1 MHTSKDELIKVDIDA
16 VTIARFL
23 ENDTAYPEKT
33 IFIIDE
39 ASMIGNQNYLA
50 LQNKIIGLNARA
62 LFTGDITQIQ
72 AQSSGIPHE
81 LTIKT
86 QTQKL
91 AFMEEIKRQDS
102 NPQLKKAVIHAS
114 NREIKESFEI
124 LNTIN
129 PEQYVE
135 RNTPM
140 SNSSGSVIEVNCFD
154 KETKKMNY
162 EPIYEAIA
170 HDYLNRTS
178 EAQKNTLVIAHAHE
192 DRAHINKLIREGLQ
206 KQGKISKDNVPT
218 IRLSQRSM
226 TKSELAVIESY
237 SVGDVLRFDAHYSVA
252 QKGDYLTVTGVNSS
266 THRLECQSKN
276 GDAFSI
282 NPAEISEKSRMSVY
296 RSEKAQLAEGDM
308 IRLRQTN
315 KGRGFVANKEYRVE
329 SITENSALLRNSE
342 DYLEIKLD
350 QREDAHWDY
359 SYTITAVGAQSATS
373 TFVLALELSKR
384 QNATTHRSHEIDI
397 TRGRAQV
404 SVYTENE
411 DGLVNRLSLL
421 KGDKQSAFLL
431 NVIEEKERQQPK
443 ATPLG
448 NVESH
453 QKSADKLGNYTQQ
466 PKVSAQD
473 INNELTQNMEALA
486 HHLLGQPAS
495 KQSDTLRYGRK
506 GSLSISL
513 KDGLWYNFETAEKGN
528 ALQLIKAQMGFSDFK
543 DTMAFAKDFLNYRD
557 DWVVKPNQ
565 NTGNP
570 EKRVV
575 KDSLNKRDYAMKL
588 ASSSVAIKGT
598 IAEKYLKE
606 HRSLTQYHN
615 AELRFIP
622 KISTK
627 HDDKSKTVA
636 GLLAIARNDKNEI
649 NHVQVI
655 RLNPLTG
662 KKDTQSRIIKQTYGS
677 SNGQTIVL
685 NSNASSKITYLTEGI
700 ETGLSILECDPN
712 ANVQATLS
720 KSNFKNIDLRN
731 ISEKIILCLDN
742 DGDRTFKDD
751 LITKSVIRLL
761 DAGKKVSIV
770 VPDKIGADFND
781 VLREEGA
788 QSVAKQLANPVDAK
802 TLLKSE
808 IQAIKAKD
816 NSVSTLENMNKLRKL
831 NQDTSLGV
839 EVNAKQIAQLKVLDA
854 NARKQI
860 NRISE
865 AYKHD
870 ILTQNQTL
878 AKPPVTR
885 AQKEIER

>member
-1 MHTSKDELIKVDIDA
+1 M
-16 VTIARFL
+16 
-23 ENDTAYPEKT
+23 
-33 IFIIDE
+33 
-39 ASMIGNQNYLA
+39 QN
-50 LQNKIIGLNARA
+50 
-62 LFTGDITQIQ
+62 
-72 AQSSGIPHE
+72 
-81 LTIKT
+81 
-86 QTQKL
+86 
-91 AFMEEIKRQDS
+91 
-102 NPQLKKAVIHAS
+102 
-114 NREIKESFEI
+114 
-124 LNTIN
+124 
-129 PEQYVE
+129 
-135 RNTPM
+135 
-140 SNSSGSVIEVNCFD
+140 
-154 KETKKMNY
+154 
-162 EPIYEAIA
+162 
-170 HDYLNRTS
+170 
-178 EAQKNTLVIAHAHE
+178 
-192 DRAHINKLIREGLQ
+192 
-206 KQGKISKDNVPT
+206 
-218 IRLSQRSM
+218 
-226 TKSELAVIESY
+226 
-237 SVGDVLRFDAHYSVA
+237 
-252 QKGDYLTVTGVNSS
+252 
-266 THRLECQSKN
+266 
-276 GDAFSI
+276 
-282 NPAEISEKSRMSVY
+282 
-296 RSEKAQLAEGDM
+296 
-308 IRLRQTN
+308 
-315 KGRGFVANKEYRVE
+315 
-329 SITENSALLRNSE
+329 
-342 DYLEIKLD
+342 
-350 QREDAHWDY
+350 
-359 SYTITAVGAQSATS
+359 
-373 TFVLALELSKR
+373 
-384 QNATTHRSHEIDI
+384 
-397 TRGRAQV
+397 
-404 SVYTENE
+404 
-411 DGLVNRLSLL
+411 
-421 KGDKQSAFLL
+421 GDKQSAFLL
-431 NVIEEKERQQPK
+431 NLIEEKERQQPK

-528 ALQLIKAQMGFSDFK
+528 AFQLIKVQMGFSDFK

-557 DWVVKPNQ
+557 DWVAKPNQ

-575 KDSLNKRDYAMKL
+575 KDSPNKRDYAMKL
-588 ASSSVAIKGT
+588 ASSSVPIKGT

-662 KKDTQSRIIKQTYGS
+662 EKDTQSRIIKQTYGS
-677 SNGQTIVL
+677 PNGQTIVL

>member
-1 MHTSKDELIKVDIDA
+1 M
-16 VTIARFL
+16 
-23 ENDTAYPEKT
+23 
-33 IFIIDE
+33 
-39 ASMIGNQNYLA
+39 QN
-50 LQNKIIGLNARA
+50 
-62 LFTGDITQIQ
+62 
-72 AQSSGIPHE
+72 
-81 LTIKT
+81 
-86 QTQKL
+86 
-91 AFMEEIKRQDS
+91 
-102 NPQLKKAVIHAS
+102 
-114 NREIKESFEI
+114 
-124 LNTIN
+124 
-129 PEQYVE
+129 
-135 RNTPM
+135 
-140 SNSSGSVIEVNCFD
+140 
-154 KETKKMNY
+154 
-162 EPIYEAIA
+162 
-170 HDYLNRTS
+170 
-178 EAQKNTLVIAHAHE
+178 
-192 DRAHINKLIREGLQ
+192 
-206 KQGKISKDNVPT
+206 
-218 IRLSQRSM
+218 
-226 TKSELAVIESY
+226 
-237 SVGDVLRFDAHYSVA
+237 
-252 QKGDYLTVTGVNSS
+252 
-266 THRLECQSKN
+266 
-276 GDAFSI
+276 
-282 NPAEISEKSRMSVY
+282 
-296 RSEKAQLAEGDM
+296 
-308 IRLRQTN
+308 
-315 KGRGFVANKEYRVE
+315 
-329 SITENSALLRNSE
+329 
-342 DYLEIKLD
+342 
-350 QREDAHWDY
+350 
-359 SYTITAVGAQSATS
+359 
-373 TFVLALELSKR
+373 
-384 QNATTHRSHEIDI
+384 
-397 TRGRAQV
+397 
-404 SVYTENE
+404 
-411 DGLVNRLSLL
+411 
-421 KGDKQSAFLL
+421 GDKQSAFLL
-431 NVIEEKERQQPK
+431 NLIEEKERQQPK

-448 NVESH
+448 SNVEPH
-453 QKSADKLGNYTQQ
+453 QKSADKLGNYAQQ